1 MSNLK
6 PHFHPSQEEIWTQ
19 ISQELGGSY
28 SDTLFKKKI
37 ELKHGDWILTL
48 DSYAESAMS
57 GVTVSYTRLRAPYLN
72 RDGFRFKI
80 YPESLFSQIGKTFG
94 MQDVRIG
101 VPEFDEKFIIKGSD
115 EQKLQ
120 QLFANPKIR
129 ELILSQPDI
138 HLEVKPDEG
147 WFGVSFPE
155 GVDELY
161 FETVGIVRDPE
172 RLKQLFDLFSEV
184 LNHLC
189 QIGSAYENDPG
200 MVL

>member
-1 MSNLK
+1 MSKNCSN
-6 PHFHPSQEEIWTQ
+6 F
-19 ISQELGGSY
+19 
-28 SDTLFKKKI
+28 D
-37 ELKHGDWILTL
+37 
-48 DSYAESAMS
+48 
-57 GVTVSYTRLRAPYLN
+57 
-72 RDGFRFKI
+72 
-80 YPESLFSQIGKTFG
+80 
-94 MQDVRIG
+94 
-101 VPEFDEKFIIKGSD
+101 DEKFIIKGSD